1 MCLTKWYDGK
11 VNFANLDL
19 SRCEEIEVDKGRM
32 LINRNLLVYVIIG
45 T

>member
-19 SRCEEIEVDKGRM
+19 SRCEEIEMDKGRM
-32 LINRNLLVYVIIG
+32 FGLKTYSKDR
-45 T
+45 